1 MEFGPIWR
9 AALRNKTGALL
20 VVLQVALTMA
30 LVINAVAIAQERA
43 KLMARPSGVDEPN
56 IFHVNSAGFAA
67 DFNPKLTIEEDLRQ
81 LRGLPGVQAA
91 VALNAV
97 PMSGSGW
104 SMSLRTV
111 PGAESE
117 SVGAAVYMVD
127 EQGLDAFGVKLIAGE
142 MFAPSDV
149 TWREPANSGWPEKTI
164 LSRRLAEVMFPDDE
178 NYGVGEIVYINDTQP
193 MTVVGVIE
201 QLQAPWT
208 GWNNVEQSMLVPQ
221 RFANNSTA
229 YLVRAEPGARDTLM
243 PRAEAMLAEREQGR
257 ILRNMRT
264 MDETRR
270 NSYELNRA
278 LVNILVFTTAL
289 LIGITTLGV
298 AGLTSFN
305 VNRRTK
311 QIGTRRALGASRT
324 AILRYF
330 LAENFLFTAIGVTLG
345 ALLAI
350 GINAWLVEAFSVPR
364 FSWPLIP
371 AAMIALVLIGQLA
384 VFVPARRA
392 AGVAPA
398 IATRTV

>member
-1 MEFGPIWR
+1 
-9 AALRNKTGALL
+9 
-20 VVLQVALTMA
+20 
-30 LVINAVAIAQERA
+30 
-43 KLMARPSGVDEPN
+43 
-56 IFHVNSAGFAA
+56 
-67 DFNPKLTIEEDLRQ
+67 
-81 LRGLPGVQAA
+81 
-91 VALNAV
+91 
-97 PMSGSGW
+97 
-104 SMSLRTV
+104 
-111 PGAESE
+111 
-117 SVGAAVYMVD
+117 
-127 EQGLDAFGVKLIAGE
+127 
-142 MFAPSDV
+142 
-149 TWREPANSGWPEKTI
+149 
-164 LSRRLAEVMFPDDE
+164 MFPDDE